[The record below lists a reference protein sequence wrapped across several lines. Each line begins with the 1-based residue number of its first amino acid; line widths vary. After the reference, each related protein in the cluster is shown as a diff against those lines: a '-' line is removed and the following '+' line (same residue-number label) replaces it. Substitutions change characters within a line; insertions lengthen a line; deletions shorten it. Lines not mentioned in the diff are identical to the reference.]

1 MRRFLENSS
10 KIPRK
15 FLENSSDQRATN
27 HSNLEKGHDR
37 AEMTRRHLGTLHRAP
52 SETTQGAQ
60 RDDTRELETRHKGTQ
75 GHHTSLVDYQTRGVI
90 HQGHESTSHMC
101 VTGIIG
107 TVGTVGTVTR
117 EGTFHMFVVSTIRTV
132 TQNHVFYRSY
142 VLLIGTI
149 GTITQEGTSHMCAI
163 RTVGTVTQDHMCFID
178 HMCFS

>member
-1 MRRFLENSS
+1 MDSTLIFEDLVVSSTTAAADEKIPRKFLENSS

-75 GHHTSLVDYQTRGVI
+75 GHHTSLVDYETRGVI
-90 HQGHESTSHMC
+90 HQGYESTSHMC

-117 EGTFHMFVVSTIRTV
+117 EGTFHMFVVK
-132 TQNHVFYRSY
+132 HY
-142 VLLIGTI
+142 
-149 GTITQEGTSHMCAI
+149 
-163 RTVGTVTQDHMCFID
+163 
-178 HMCFS
+178 